1 METPGQV
8 PAIGPTIYVT
18 NGVRVRIEFVIVN
31 RYVDCIY
38 FDRGAG
44 MSSVS
49 NVQGYGFVSA
59 PLHAAPAAFFA
70 WVGLPQRKRERERGG
85 GERERERKREPPCSG
100 GAAGAADHGGDGRR
114 RALVPQHPLHAQC
127 GAERPGRPLRRHP
140 VRAHPRCMHALN
152 IT

>member
-1 METPGQV
+1 M

-18 NGVRVRIEFVIVN
+18 NGVRVRIEFVIAN

-59 PLHAAPAAFFA
+59 P
-70 WVGLPQRKRERERGG
+70 VI
-85 GERERERKREPPCSG
+85 S
-100 GAAGAADHGGDGRR
+100 
-114 RALVPQHPLHAQC
+114 
-127 GAERPGRPLRRHP
+127 
-140 VRAHPRCMHALN
+140 
-152 IT
+152 